1 MNCYFPDT
9 EIDDHTWKYTLDNER
24 TGEAVVG
31 YGNVPIPSKD
41 NIAKLLDRKLSIR
54 AITWN
59 INEKPAK
66 TLDLLANNLEQIPDS
81 LVEDIIIIA
90 LQEIPPS
97 TKTFHEDALAIIAK
111 PLRQTH
117 STLFSYRAWS
127 QMVLVFMK
135 KAHTRFATEPMAKFV
150 PATTLA
156 KPVRTKGAI
165 GVCLRIYQRWTVI
178 IACHLSHATVLQRI
192 QDYHKIM
199 RSLKFPTLCSFK
211 GTDDILHSD
220 CVLWLGDLN
229 FRITEDSK
237 VNWKA
242 QLQQPSLHDIE
253 SIMRSDELRIIREK
267 ELAFAEFT
275 EAPIVFAPTH
285 KFELGTNDYVPNRI
299 PSYTDR
305 VLYWSR
311 QPKWIETTNYNCIQ
325 KTSQSDHRAVYAT
338 LRLEVINKSV
348 PMRFN
353 SERCGSAGSRHVC
366 NQKIAVIQLYQER
379 PSLPKENIALP
390 QSNKPTNDVQ

>member
-1 MNCYFPDT
+1 MVR
-9 EIDDHTWKYTLDNER
+9 TLF
-24 TGEAVVG
+24 GFF
-31 YGNVPIPSKD
+31 
-41 NIAKLLDRKLSIR
+41 LLFSTLFYLFVFQ
-54 AITWN
+54 
-59 INEKPAK
+59 PAR
-66 TLDLLANNLEQIPDS
+66 TLDLLANHLEQIPDS
-81 LVEDIIIIA
+81 LIEDVIVIA

-97 TKTFHEDALAIIAK
+97 TKAFHEDALAIIVK
-111 PLRQTH
+111 PVRQTH
-117 STLFSYRAWS
+117 STVFSYRAWS

-192 QDYHKIM
+192 EDYHKIM
-199 RSLKFPTLCSFK
+199 RSLKFSTLCSFK
-211 GTDDILHSD
+211 GSDDILHADVFPYVGFVSQVINSHFQ

-242 QLQQPSLHDIE
+242 QLQQPNLHDIE
-253 SIMRSDELRIIREK
+253 NIMKNDELKIIRKK

-275 EAPIVFAPTH
+275 EAPIIFAPTH

-305 VLYWSR
+305 ILYWAR

-325 KTSQSDHRAVYAT
+325 KNSQSDHRAVYAT
-338 LRLEVINKSV
+338 LR
-348 PMRFN
+348 
-353 SERCGSAGSRHVC
+353 
-366 NQKIAVIQLYQER
+366 
-379 PSLPKENIALP
+379 
-390 QSNKPTNDVQ
+390 